1 MKYWICQVLCIILFR
16 IAAVAQSADD
26 LITWDPASSDSAII
40 EGQAWP
46 NEVKDRYD
54 RFPARAQTTVDKDV
68 WDLSKNSAGL
78 LIKFKSNAT
87 NIKVSYQVSDKLA
100 FPHMPATGVS
110 GLDLYGIDRNGKW
123 FWCPGR
129 YSFGD
134 TITYT
139 FTSLLSRH
147 DTTGKE
153 YEYRLYLP
161 LYNTVKWMRISY
173 PKTQSFSAL
182 PLSQEKPVVVYG
194 TSIAQGGC
202 ASRTGLAWTAIL
214 ERNLARPLINLGFS
228 GNGHLDPPVIAL
240 MTEIDAKIYILD
252 CLPNLIVQS
261 RFPDD
266 TVTNRIFNAVSLLQS
281 KRPGTPIILS
291 EHSAGGPGNGIDL
304 DTNNAYEHANNLLR
318 MAMKKMSAAGIKNIY
333 LLSNKD
339 INFNMYSTVDGEHPT
354 DVGMEQNAVAYEKL
368 IRQIIH
374 EPVGNTTGSVPTM
387 QNRDYYYYWATRHQ
401 EILSYNKQ
409 HHPAI
414 VFIGNSITHM
424 WGGEPLSSIARGTDS
439 WDELF
444 KPRNTVNM
452 GFGYDKTEN
461 VLWRIYHD
469 ELDGFVA
476 KQIFMMIGTNN
487 IGRDSI
493 NEIVQNIKLLTSAI
507 HERQPKAQLFI
518 VGIFPRR
525 GLDMVVVQIN
535 RLLTKAA
542 AGMHATFIDPGKVLL
557 NQKGSIDESLFV
569 DGLHPNAEG
578 YRRLARELRKV
589 VK

>member
-1 MKYWICQVLCIILFR
+1 MGISLCFLLFR
-16 IAAVAQSADD
+16 LTTVAQKADD
-26 LITWDPASSDSAII
+26 FNVWDPASADTAIL

-46 NEVKDRYD
+46 QEVKDGYD
-54 RFPARAQTTVDKDV
+54 RFPARAQMMVEKDV

-87 NIKVSYQVSDKLA
+87 TIKVSYQVNGKLA

-134 TITYT
+134 TITYS
-139 FTSLLSRH
+139 FSSLLSRH

-161 LYNTVKWMRISY
+161 LYNTVKWMRIHY
-173 PKTQSFSAL
+173 PRSQSLSAL
-182 PLSQEKPVVVYG
+182 PVRQEKPIVVYG

-228 GNGHLDPPVIAL
+228 GNGHLDPPVLQL
-240 MTEIDAKIYILD
+240 MSEIDAKVYVLD

-261 RFPDD
+261 KYPDD
-266 TVTNRIFNAVSLLQS
+266 TVTNRILYAVKFLRS
-281 KRPGTPIILS
+281 KRPEIPIILS
-291 EHSAGGPGNGIDL
+291 EHSAGGPSNGIDL
-304 DTNNAYEHANNLLR
+304 DTNNVYEHANVLLR
-318 MAMKKMSAAGIKNIY
+318 QAMKKMTASGIKHIY

-339 INFNMYSTVDGEHPT
+339 IHFNLYSTVDGEHPN

-368 IRQIIH
+368 IRKIIN
-374 EPVGNTTGSVPTM
+374 EPIGKTVGSVPTM

-401 EILSYNKQ
+401 EILSYNKKHQ
-409 HHPAI
+409 PDI

-424 WGGEPLSSIARGTDS
+424 WGGEPLSSIARGTKS

-444 KPRNTVNM
+444 KPLNTVNM
-452 GFGYDKTEN
+452 GFGYDRTEN

-469 ELDGFVA
+469 ELDGFA
-476 KQIFMMIGTNN
+476 ARQIFMMIGTNN
-487 IGRDSI
+487 FGRDSI
-493 NEIVQNIKLLTSAI
+493 NEIVQNIKFLSSAI
-507 HERQPKAQLFI
+507 HARQPKAQVFT
-518 VGIFPRR
+518 VGILPRR
-525 GLDMVVVQIN
+525 DLEKKGCSDKQ
-535 RLLTKAA
+535 T
-542 AGMHATFIDPGKVLL
+542 AGESFNSYANKV
-557 NQKGSIDESLFV
+557 
-569 DGLHPNAEG
+569 
-578 YRRLARELRKV
+578 Y
-589 VK
+589 

>member
-16 IAAVAQSADD
+16 TVAVAQSADD

-542 AGMHATFIDPGKVLL
+542 AGMQATFIDPGKVLL